1 HSEGRS
7 RGQETNLWRP
17 PNVAGRAMAMFLQQS
32 HLSKKLGESL
42 IRMKGRKR
50 RLDLEMN
57 HWRPRGGVLW
67 DGCHWSGFVSSCS
80 RFFGW
85 KALALDN
92 EHDRHRRH
100 RMEIR
105 FQGRPSCGSDD
116 GRNGAPDKYLEA
128 PPHRPV
134 CASGELASYGAFPTR
149 NEKSSLEPVKVRT
162 WLAYMAQI
170 AGRIFANQ
178 LTFVT
183 PNGPLHHRAGVFG

>member
-50 RLDLEMN
+50 RLELEMN

-67 DGCHWSGFVSSCS
+67 DGCHWSGLVSSCS

-116 GRNGAPDKYLEA
+116 CRNGAPDKYLEA

-134 CASGELASYGAFPTR
+134 CASGELASYGEYIQA
-149 NEKSSLEPVKVRT
+149 EKVLDPCCEPPS
-162 WLAYMAQI
+162 WHL
-170 AGRIFANQ
+170 
-178 LTFVT
+178 
-183 PNGPLHHRAGVFG
+183 RAACQRWRETASNWAHS